1 MEVKAAPVEEDK
13 AAPPAVGKVALAPV
27 TQARA
32 MEGTI
37 TITAVGTA
45 GQVATAA
52 TAATEGTMAGAAGG
66 TMATMAEGTKA
77 PIPNDSSAWT

>member
-1 MEVKAAPVEEDK
+1 VEEDK
-13 AAPPAVGKVALAPV
+13 AAPPAVDKVALAPV
-27 TQARA
+27 AQARA

-37 TITAVGTA
+37 TITAGP
-45 GQVATAA
+45 VAK
-52 TAATEGTMAGAAGG
+52 AATEDTMAGAAGAAGG